1 MVCQLDSFFLNPMKK
16 ILPALPLL
24 FGSIAAWPL
33 LAADQAMPGTP
44 PPMATAAEARAL
56 GFGPTIAA
64 DATVTKLG
72 GGYGFT
78 EGTTTAANGDV
89 YFVDQNNNRIHKWS
103 AADNRITIF
112 MDPAGRAN
120 GQYFDRKGNLV
131 SCADEKNELW
141 SITPDGK
148 HTVLISS
155 DGYQGKPLDGP
166 NDVWVRPDGGL
177 YVTDPIYKRT
187 WWDASVT
194 RPSQSVR
201 AVYYL
206 PPGGKELTRV
216 AADFKMPNGI
226 AGTPDGKTLYVA
238 DINDNKIYGYDIQPD
253 GSLPNRRLVCNYGSD
268 GMTLDN
274 QGHFYLSA
282 NIRGVAGVSIVE
294 IKTGK
299 LVGFVPV
306 PQQPANMAFGGKN
319 HDQLFMTARTG
330 FYMIPTKVK
339 GANPA
344 K

>member
-1 MVCQLDSFFLNPMKK
+1 MK
-16 ILPALPLL
+16 ILQHLALLL
-24 FGSIAAWPL
+24 VSFAAWPL
-33 LAADQAMPGTP
+33 LAAEPATMPASLP
-44 PPMATAAEARAL
+44 PLATAAEARAI

-78 EGTTTAANGDV
+78 EGATTAANGDV
-89 YFVDQNNNRIHKWS
+89 FFVDQDNNRIHHWS
-103 AADNRITIF
+103 AADNKITIF
-112 MDPAGRAN
+112 LEPSGRAN

-141 SITPDGK
+141 SIAPNGK

-155 DGYQGKPLDGP
+155 AGYQGKPLDGP
-166 NDVWVRPDGGL
+166 NDVWIRPDGGL
-177 YVTDPIYKRT
+177 YVTDPFYSRK
-187 WWDASVT
+187 WWDPSVA
-194 RPSQSVR
+194 RPAQSVR

-206 PPGGKELTRV
+206 APGGKELKRV
-216 AADFKMPNGI
+216 AEGFQMPNGI
-226 AGTPDGKTLYVA
+226 VGTPDGKTLYVA
-238 DINDNKIYGYDIQPD
+238 DIDGNKIYAYDIQPD
-253 GSLPNRRLVCNYGSD
+253 GSLPNRRLICNYGSD

-274 QGHFYLSA
+274 QGNIYLSA
-282 NIRGVAGVSIVE
+282 NMRGITGVSIIE

-299 LVGFVPV
+299 LVGFVTV

-319 HDQLFMTARTG
+319 HDQLFLTARTG
-330 FYMIPTKVK
+330 FYMIQTKVK